1 MPSDASLPPN
11 APTTLTE
18 TSPASSATYPANTNV
33 KTAATPNGADFGA
46 HGDPAT
52 QKNKTGPAV
61 DGEADASV
69 SNDNSKSDH
78 AYQDP
83 DTQLPHGSGPDPTTQ
98 DEIPYVP
105 PNTIPL
111 SKVCADVHRR
121 LVGFLDADPGGDPG
135 HDAQTVRQT
144 QVRVRESL
152 AVIEQA
158 LVDYGFEHLSLS
170 YNGGKDCLVLLLLY
184 LAVLH
189 THFTTPPASRT
200 PTATT
205 FPSSIPS
212 IYATPPDPFD
222 AVTSFVARSS
232 AQYHLDLEH
241 IRTNPPPPPPP
252 PTDPSTTPSSHPQ
265 SPSAQQQTLTF
276 RDAFALYLK
285 RHANLP
291 ITAIFV
297 GTRRTD
303 PHGARLTPFTPTD
316 GNWPRFM
323 RVHPVLDWHLR
334 EIWCLLRHP
343 AMRDRNGH
351 DLEYCA
357 MYDAGYT
364 SLGGRGDTVRNPKL
378 RVVEMGRD
386 GVEKVVYRPAY
397 MMVEDRA
404 ERAGRE

>member
-18 TSPASSATYPANTNV
+18 TSPASSATYPANSNTNV
-33 KTAATPNGADFGA
+33 KTATPNGTAFGPDA
-46 HGDPAT
+46 GVLA
-52 QKNKTGPAV
+52 QKKETGSAV

-69 SNDNSKSDH
+69 PVLSSNSKSDDV
-78 AYQDP
+78 YQDRSR
-83 DTQLPHGSGPDPTTQ
+83 TDPTTQ
-98 DEIPYVP
+98 DEVYGVP
-105 PNTIPL
+105 SNPLPL
-111 SKVCADVHRR
+111 SAVCADVHRR
-121 LVGFLDADPGGDPG
+121 LVAFLDADPDIDST

-144 QVRVRESL
+144 QARVRESL

-158 LVDYGFEHLSLS
+158 LVEYGFEHLSLS

-189 THFTTPPASRT
+189 THFTIPPPSTKSRAT
-200 PTATT
+200 RFPT
-205 FPSSIPS
+205 SIPS

-222 AVTSFVARSS
+222 AVTAFVARSS

-241 IRTNPPPPPPP
+241 IRTNPPPPTPNPN
-252 PTDPSTTPSSHPQ
+252 STSTPHPQ
-265 SPSAQQQTLTF
+265 PPDQPTVTF
-276 RDAFALYLK
+276 RDAFALYLQ
-285 RHANLP
+285 RHSSKP

-316 GNWPRFM
+316 GNWPSFM

-343 AMRDRNGH
+343 AMRERNGKG
-351 DLEYCA
+351 LEYCA
-357 MYDAGYT
+357 MYDWGYT

-378 RVVEMGRD
+378 RVVEKEKD
-386 GVEKVVYRPAY
+386 GGEVVEYRPAY